1 MSRPRLLSAAVALA
15 AALVLTVPAQAWP
28 AASVT
33 GIPPT
38 ALPDAEVHVA
48 SQAHEGARGTIVAS
62 LRARCAP
69 GLAFVALTLDWR
81 QGDLTTPSTHGGP
94 VTCDGRWHRQ
104 TVTSFEAFEGGPAH
118 VRARLDVVDPATGR
132 AGTPGIHVTRIYVR
146 PATVIRLPGT
156 ATLLPGG
163 GLRISTLARCDTPW
177 LLQSYELDAQQGE
190 FPDLA
195 AGGGNVE
202 DRPPCDGVYH
212 RVTFVLGSV
221 QPVGFHRGWA
231 QVSAQIVL
239 LDRVDFDPIAS
250 AHASARV
257 WVR

>member
-1 MSRPRLLSAAVALA
+1 M
-15 AALVLTVPAQAWP
+15 
-28 AASVT
+28 
-33 GIPPT
+33 
-38 ALPDAEVHVA
+38 
-48 SQAHEGARGTIVAS
+48 AS

-118 VRARLDVVDPATGR
+118 VRARLDVVDPVTGR

-163 GLRISTLARCDTPW
+163 GLRISTRARCDTPW
-177 LLQSYELDAQQGE
+177 LLQSYDSTPSRASSPTSPPG
-190 FPDLA
+190 
-195 AGGGNVE
+195 AGASRTG
-202 DRPPCDGVYH
+202 RPATAP
-212 RVTFVLGSV
+212 TT
-221 QPVGFHRGWA
+221 A
-231 QVSAQIVL
+231 
-239 LDRVDFDPIAS
+239 
-250 AHASARV
+250 
-257 WVR
+257 